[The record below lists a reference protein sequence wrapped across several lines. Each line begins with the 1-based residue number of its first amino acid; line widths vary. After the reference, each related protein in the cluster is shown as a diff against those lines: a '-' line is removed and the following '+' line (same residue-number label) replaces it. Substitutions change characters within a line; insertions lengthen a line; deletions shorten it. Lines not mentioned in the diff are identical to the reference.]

1 VLVTAIGNV
10 GPTLT
15 PTQSVTWRCVK
26 LVAFFT
32 PRNLMSPQITKVPFV
47 VDKCVLLV
55 LRPELFL
62 PEGRPILI
70 NTNRKLRVPGG
81 AVLSATDS
89 PSWTQYLSPQGPYLI
104 DTFDQEFK
112 EFDFVSMRRQDQ
124 KLSVFSLL
132 VNANSKLQAAK
143 KRNNRPVG
151 IDLYIS
157 LVAQAIE
164 AIFFV
169 PRPIQEGTL
178 SLIPPVPP
186 IPSEHRSGVTSPGSS
201 IKSRRSSRKAKEQDP
216 SVVGRKD
223 GGAVEEELPQSDAD
237 LERSD
242 HCSEEGDGDD
252 EEGDKEDYDEDD
264 EYDDE
269 EDEDPDMI
277 NGLTFPEME
286 IVIRRASDGT
296 ISAAERTE
304 AALLM
309 LGMAG
314 GEISLFSISSL
325 SLSDS
330 AH

>member
-1 VLVTAIGNV
+1 M
-10 GPTLT
+10 
-15 PTQSVTWRCVK
+15 QSVTWRCVK
-26 LVAFFT
+26 LVAFYA
-32 PRNLMSPQITKVPFV
+32 PRNLISPEITKEPFV

-70 NTNRKLRVPGG
+70 NTNRELRVPGG
-81 AVLSATDS
+81 PPS
-89 PSWTQYLSPQGPYLI
+89 PDTSSWAQYLPQDDRPFLIGPSS
-104 DTFDQEFK
+104 QEFK
-112 EFDFVSMRRQDQ
+112 EFDFVSKRRQDQ

-132 VNANSKLQAAK
+132 VNANSKLQAAG
-143 KRNNRPVG
+143 KRNDRPAG

-157 LVAQAIE
+157 NVAHAVE

-169 PRPIQEGTL
+169 PRQIQEGTP

-186 IPSEHRSGVTSPGSS
+186 IPSEHHSGVTSPGSS
-201 IKSRRSSRKAKEQDP
+201 TKSRRSSRKAKEQGR
-216 SVVGRKD
+216 SGVGRKD
-223 GGAVEEELPQSDAD
+223 GGAVEDELPQSDTD

-286 IVIRRASDGT
+286 IVIQRASDGT